1 MLMMVQKNF
10 YHSQANMNK
19 QVGISER
26 LVDGALDVLFK
37 EGDFDKYNE
46 MMMQAIEKFAAPN
59 DIVVLAHGS
68 IIVLLPNLVHSKTSV
83 LAIPRIGVETEG
95 KYLAL

>member
-1 MLMMVQKNF
+1 
-10 YHSQANMNK
+10 MNK

-46 MMMQAIEKFAAPN
+46 MMMQAIEKFAALN

-68 IIVLLPNLVHSKTSV
+68 IIVLLPNFLHSKTSV
-83 LAIPRIGVETEG
+83 LAILRIGVETEG